1 MPSSSPPKQSAP
13 RQSATRR
20 TTDSALSLPSAGRA
34 ASLLWRLLRLR
45 CPHCGEGHVLGRWGK
60 VRDRCTG
67 CNFRYQRSDEN
78 YFSGAMF
85 FAFLIGAGSFIV
97 VFLAVLA
104 FTSPNVP
111 WDALEYAPVV
121 IGLGML
127 LFYPIARV
135 VWLVVDVLVR
145 PVTSAELE

>member
-1 MPSSSPPKQSAP
+1 MSTSSRPKQP
-13 RQSATRR
+13 TPRR
-20 TTDSALSLPSAGRA
+20 TTDSALSLPSAGRV
-34 ASLLWRLLRLR
+34 ASLLWRLVRLR
-45 CPHCGEGHVLGRWGK
+45 CPHCGEGRVLGRWGK

-85 FAFLIGAGSFIV
+85 FAFMIGAGSFIV
-97 VFLAVLA
+97 AFLVVLA
-104 FTSPNVP
+104 LTSPNVP
-111 WDALEYAPVV
+111 WDALEYGAPVV
-121 IGLGML
+121 IGVGML

-145 PVTSAELE
+145 PVTSAELQ

>member
-1 MPSSSPPKQSAP
+1 V
-13 RQSATRR
+13 
-20 TTDSALSLPSAGRA
+20 LE
-34 ASLLWRLLRLR
+34 R
-45 CPHCGEGHVLGRWGK
+45 CA
-60 VRDRCTG
+60 G
-67 CNFRYQRSDEN
+67 CNFRYKRSDEN

-85 FAFLIGAGSFIV
+85 FAFMIGAGSFIIA
-97 VFLAVLA
+97 FLLVLA

-111 WDALEYAPVV
+111 WDALEYGAPVV

-135 VWLVVDVLVR
+135 VWLVVDVMVR